1 MQTTVFARYS
11 ANQFRSS
18 GSIFAAEGNILMA
31 GLLPDAQTETNVRRQ
46 DMQDE
51 IWDSAIAAIP
61 DSDPTIDI

>member
-1 MQTTVFARYS
+1 MQATVFARYC
-11 ANQFRSS
+11 ANQFRFS
-18 GSIFAAEGNILMA
+18 GSIFAAEGNILVA
-31 GLLPDAQTETNVRRQ
+31 GLFPDAQTVIDVRRQ